1 MSKYQFGGASFP
13 TKKAVTAHIRAVRAA
28 TPHKQPL
35 TDPAVLAFL
44 QLHPEW
50 EQKSDGMQFVTVDWV
65 KGAPAAPRSLEIC
78 ILRTDGSIMD
88 ISWGNLV
95 DYLSPPGVLVL
106 PTPSEE
112 RLKELR
118 AAARHDIDYQIA
130 PLRKPKFHVDHVAPQ
145 TFEILLRAWFD
156 TLSRPLL
163 SIDIADNHGPV
174 VIRSIADDELRAS
187 WQQYHQDNA
196 VLEVITAEEHASRKK
211 VRVDWSDVLHG
222 V

>member
-1 MSKYQFGGASFP
+1 MSKYHIGGHSFS
-13 TKKAVTAHIRAVRAA
+13 TKGAIRDHIRAVRAA
-28 TPHKQPL
+28 TPQKQPL

-65 KGAPAAPRSLEIC
+65 KGASAAPRSLEIC
-78 ILRTDGSIMD
+78 ILRADGSIMD
-88 ISWGNLV
+88 ISWSKLFKW
-95 DYLSPPGVLVL
+95 LKPPGVLVM
-106 PTPSEE
+106 PSPAEE
-112 RLKELR
+112 HLDELR
-118 AAARHDIDYQIA
+118 AAARHDIDYQIEL
-130 PLRKPKFHVDHVAPQ
+130 LRKPKLHVDHVAPQ
-145 TFEILLRAWFD
+145 TFEVLLRAWFD

-187 WQQYHQDNA
+187 WQQYHQNNA

-211 VRVDWSDVLHG
+211 VRVDWSDALYAL
-222 V
+222 